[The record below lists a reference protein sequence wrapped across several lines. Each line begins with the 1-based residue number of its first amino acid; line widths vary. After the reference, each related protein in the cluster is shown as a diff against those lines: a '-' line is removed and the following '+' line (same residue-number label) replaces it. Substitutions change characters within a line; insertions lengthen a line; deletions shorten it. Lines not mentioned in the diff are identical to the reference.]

1 MNNFNG
7 ERLKKARIYR
17 EMTIFELAQKMNC
30 ERQVISMYENNK
42 LKPEKNIIKQIA
54 KELYFPVKFFL
65 EKENDIIKGSSYFRA
80 LLTTNKKYR
89 KKQIQRMEFL
99 AQIYFFLQDYIEFPT
114 LNLPDCSGKTP
125 EEAALLLR
133 ETWGLGL
140 KPIDNIIYE
149 VEQHGILVTSFST
162 STDDIDAFSQMV
174 DISGETF
181 YLIGYSSNKTSAS
194 RIHFDIAHELG
205 HICLHEWSED
215 VEALEKQE
223 FKDRE
228 SEANRFASAFLLPE
242 ETFKIDAKRTPL
254 RIPNYTELKR
264 KWKVSIQ
271 AMIRRSYSLG
281 IISMDEYH
289 SMIRTLQCRGLRK
302 SEPLDDELLTAMPA
316 LLKTAILMLLNE
328 KVFTPKELIYNFSLE
343 PKELENILDL
353 PNNTLDSSKILYL
366 SYTNRLG
373 RA

>member
-17 EMTIFELAQKMNC
+17 EMTVFELAQKMNC
-30 ERQVISMYENNK
+30 ERQLISMYENNK

-65 EKENDIIKGSSYFRA
+65 EKENEIIKGSSYFRA
-80 LLTTNKKYR
+80 LVTTNKKYR

-99 AQIYFFLQDYIEFPT
+99 AQIYFFLQDYIEFPK
-114 LNLPDCSGKTP
+114 LDLPNYFYKTP

-133 ETWGLGL
+133 EAWGLGL

-149 VEQHGILVTSFST
+149 VEQHGIVVTGFPT
-162 STDDIDAFSQMV
+162 SIDYIDTFSQMI
-174 DISGETF
+174 DIEEKTM
-181 YLIGYSSNKTSAS
+181 YLIGYSNNNTSTS
-194 RIHFDIAHELG
+194 RLHFDIAHELG

-223 FKDRE
+223 FEDRE
-228 SEANRFASAFLLPE
+228 SEANRFASTFLLPE
-242 ETFKIDAKRTPL
+242 ETFKLDAKRTPL

>member
-17 EMTIFELAQKMNC
+17 EMTVFELAQKMNC
-30 ERQVISMYENNK
+30 ERQLISMYENNK

-99 AQIYFFLQDYIEFPT
+99 AQIYFFLHDYIEFPK
-114 LNLPDCSGKTP
+114 LDLPNCFYKTP

-133 ETWGLGL
+133 EAWGLGL
-140 KPIDNIIYE
+140 KPVDNIIYE
-149 VEQHGILVTSFST
+149 VEQHGVIVTGFPT
-162 STDDIDAFSQMV
+162 SIDYIDTFSQMI
-174 DISGETF
+174 DIEGKTM
-181 YLIGYSSNKTSAS
+181 YLIGYSNNNTSTS
-194 RIHFDIAHELG
+194 RLHFDIAHELG

-223 FKDRE
+223 FEDRE
-228 SEANRFASAFLLPE
+228 SEANRFASTFLLPE
-242 ETFKIDAKRTPL
+242 ETFKLDAKRTPL